1 MKISCSELKLLNV
14 KNLKI
19 GIATVGEKGLEDRV
33 SETFGRAAT
42 YTIIEV
48 KDGEITNVK
57 ILRNPAVSYE
67 HGAGPIVAKMLIDK
81 GVNLVV
87 AGEIGPGVASI
98 LEHHNVEKVIFKA
111 KTMVSEVLKE
121 LLKEGAR

>member
-1 MKISCSELKLLNV
+1 MENNHLGMKLLGD

-33 SETFGRAAT
+33 SETFGRANT

-48 KDGEITNVK
+48 ENGKIVNVK

-67 HGAGPIVAKMLIDK
+67 HGAGPIVARTLIDE
-81 GVNLVV
+81 GIQLAV
-87 AGEIGPGVASI
+87 AGEIGPGVTTI
-98 LEHHNVEKVIFKA
+98 LEHHKVKRVTFKA
-111 KTMVSEVLKE
+111 GIRVSEAIKE
-121 LLKEGAR
+121 LLKQE

>member
-1 MKISCSELKLLNV
+1 MLSS

-19 GIATVGEKGLEDRV
+19 GIATVGENGLEDKV

-48 KDGEITNVK
+48 KDGEIANVK
-57 ILRNPAVSYE
+57 VLRNPAVSYE
-67 HGAGPIVAKMLIDK
+67 YGAGPIVAKMLVDE

-87 AGEIGPGVASI
+87 AGEIGPGVSSI
-98 LEHHNVEKVIFKA
+98 LEHHSVERVTFKA
-111 KTMVSEVLKE
+111 GASVSEVLKE
-121 LLKEGAR
+121 ILKKKVLANE